1 MRAVLKKLQKDP
13 CRNRDLSDNEK
24 ETFSTY
30 SHIQRYYPALDIFP
44 IPESALSKKN
54 MELPSRYFIEEW
66 KDRSKEQPKFWN
78 AVRKEHGT
86 DHTEPCEVFTK
97 IVHLLNPIDI
107 IKEKYVCPEHPLLPQ
122 SEKTWKQTL
131 LKLHSHNNQAYVD
144 AVANHVLSRFRE
156 LNLTPHCILSYGA
169 YTGISKSYQF
179 NISAEY
185 DTYRQCRWFWKGMQS
200 HSARLTVINH
210 RENCVKGDPDFD
222 EFYKEITTCPF
233 ENMDESDSDETLT
246 LEPIDSLDHD
256 SDVESIH
263 SFTFDNIEEDA
274 ENATTIFEIN
284 KNILKNM
291 QVTPVTDVHSESGT
305 ESGSESGTESGSES
319 GSDLESGSESD
330 DFDVDI
336 CLEIPNMPIILIA
349 QEAQEGVMDNLLEL
363 DEVDGCERGTQGWEA
378 RWIAWMFQVTAALT
392 FLQSA
397 ICFTHNDLHSN
408 NILWQKTTTKFL
420 YYQTKNETVW
430 KVPTFGKIFRIIDFG
445 RSIFRLGKRLWV
457 SDDHWPDQDA
467 GDQYNFG
474 PFFDHRKPKII
485 PNPSFDLC
493 RLAVSLIDGLFD
505 EPPPKK
511 KGKAVPIM
519 SEEDSWKVYETKSP
533 LYNLLWSWTVN
544 DKGQTVYEDK
554 NGDEK
559 YEGFDLYIRIAQ
571 DVHNAVPKDQLHR
584 PIFQQFI
591 HKQPVP
597 ANETVYPLCV

>member
-1 MRAVLKKLQKDP
+1 
-13 CRNRDLSDNEK
+13 
-24 ETFSTY
+24 
-30 SHIQRYYPALDIFP
+30 
-44 IPESALSKKN
+44 
-54 MELPSRYFIEEW
+54 
-66 KDRSKEQPKFWN
+66 
-78 AVRKEHGT
+78 
-86 DHTEPCEVFTK
+86 
-97 IVHLLNPIDI
+97 
-107 IKEKYVCPEHPLLPQ
+107 
-122 SEKTWKQTL
+122 
-131 LKLHSHNNQAYVD
+131 
-144 AVANHVLSRFRE
+144 
-156 LNLTPHCILSYGA
+156 
-169 YTGISKSYQF
+169 
-179 NISAEY
+179 
-185 DTYRQCRWFWKGMQS
+185 
-200 HSARLTVINH
+200 
-210 RENCVKGDPDFD
+210 
-222 EFYKEITTCPF
+222 
-233 ENMDESDSDETLT
+233 MDESDSDDETLT
-246 LEPIDSLDHD
+246 LEPIDSLHHD

-274 ENATTIFEIN
+274 ENATTILEIN
-284 KNILKNM
+284 KNIIQNIQL
-291 QVTPVTDVHSESGT
+291 TPVTDTHSESDR
-305 ESGSESGTESGSES
+305 SES
-319 GSDLESGSESD
+319 GSDRSDGSDSYESGSD

-363 DEVDGCERGTQGWEA
+363 DEMDGFERGTQGWEA

-420 YYQTKNETVW
+420 YYQTKNGTIW

-474 PFFDHRKPKII
+474 PFFDHRKPKIV

-505 EPPPKK
+505 EAPPKK

-544 DKGQTVYEDK
+544 DKGQTIYEDK

-571 DVHNAVPKDQLHR
+571 DVHGAVPKDQLHR
-584 PIFQQFI
+584 PVFQQFL

-597 ANETVYPLCV
+597 ANETVYSLGV

>member
-1 MRAVLKKLQKDP
+1 VTDG
-13 CRNRDLSDNEK
+13 SDSN
-24 ETFSTY
+24 SDV
-30 SHIQRYYPALDIFP
+30 S
-44 IPESALSKKN
+44 
-54 MELPSRYFIEEW
+54 
-66 KDRSKEQPKFWN
+66 
-78 AVRKEHGT
+78 EHS
-86 DHTEPCEVFTK
+86 D
-97 IVHLLNPIDI
+97 D
-107 IKEKYVCPEHPLLPQ
+107 
-122 SEKTWKQTL
+122 S
-131 LKLHSHNNQAYVD
+131 D
-144 AVANHVLSRFRE
+144 
-156 LNLTPHCILSYGA
+156 SY
-169 YTGISKSYQF
+169 
-179 NISAEY
+179 
-185 DTYRQCRWFWKGMQS
+185 
-200 HSARLTVINH
+200 
-210 RENCVKGDPDFD
+210 
-222 EFYKEITTCPF
+222 
-233 ENMDESDSDETLT
+233 ESD
-246 LEPIDSLDHD
+246 
-256 SDVESIH
+256 
-263 SFTFDNIEEDA
+263 
-274 ENATTIFEIN
+274 
-284 KNILKNM
+284 
-291 QVTPVTDVHSESGT
+291 Q
-305 ESGSESGTESGSES
+305 
-319 GSDLESGSESD
+319 SD

-349 QEAQEGVMDNLLEL
+349 QEAQEGVMDHLLEL

-408 NILWQKTTTKFL
+408 NILWQKTATKFL
-420 YYQTKNETVW
+420 YYQTKNGTVW

-474 PFFDHRKPKII
+474 PFFDHRKPKIV

-544 DKGQTVYEDK
+544 DKGQTIYEDK

-571 DVHNAVPKDQLHR
+571 DVHGAVPKDQLHR
-584 PIFQQFI
+584 PVFQQFL

-597 ANETVYPLCV
+597 ANETVYSLGV